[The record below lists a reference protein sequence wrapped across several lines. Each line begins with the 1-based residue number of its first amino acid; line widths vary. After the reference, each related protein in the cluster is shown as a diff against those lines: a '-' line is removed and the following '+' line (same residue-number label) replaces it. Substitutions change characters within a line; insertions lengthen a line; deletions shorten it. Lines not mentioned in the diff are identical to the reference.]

1 MQVKVLKDVNLRVG
15 DHSVPCKVGEV
26 REMPDADAKMH
37 AAAGY
42 VEIMNG
48 KPVQV
53 EAVKIANK
61 PQGVGSK
68 SFKKE

>member
-1 MQVKVLKDVNLRVG
+1 MQVKVLKNVNLRVNG
-15 DHSVPCKVGEV
+15 QSVVCKIGEV
-26 REMPDADAKMH
+26 KDMPADDAKMH

-42 VEIMNG
+42 VEIVDS